1 MSNSLYENY
10 FSGDSNSKAKD
21 DHNFEL
27 GSFDANMMQENINN
41 QTLGSSRRDEEN
53 NINNKLIKNESKF
66 QQSEKILED
75 IEEKPENNKINNLK
89 TNNKI
94 VQKNEIEIEKEKEKE
109 ENPFNKKSSL
119 PRPKK
124 NSKSKI
130 IMPPL
135 IDRISD
141 LKFDFNNYNANNL
154 TKREKEFYEKDIDE
168 RKNENEKLK
177 QQYEK
182 ELQTIKEAVD
192 NLKEQNK
199 NNKEKLLAQTEEK
212 INELIKNEELMTQNL
227 EKEQKYSE
235 KLIKDEEENIIK
247 LNEKKLELK
256 KKNIENQKEILKRQ
270 NEYEMKYKIDE
281 LKREQES
288 EKEMDASN
296 INNNKQ
302 IEDLL
307 ILLNQQSNIQ
317 KDIEENLKENENLK
331 QIINNK
337 ENEIEIENKRLL
349 NKREEFL
356 AIQNENQRR
365 VLMLK
370 DELFKEK
377 KRINELERNIKKEEI
392 KYEEE

>member
-235 KLIKDEEENIIK
+235 KLIMDEEENIKK
-247 LNEKKLELK
+247 LN
-256 KKNIENQKEILKRQ
+256 
-270 NEYEMKYKIDE
+270 
-281 LKREQES
+281 
-288 EKEMDASN
+288 
-296 INNNKQ
+296 
-302 IEDLL
+302 
-307 ILLNQQSNIQ
+307 
-317 KDIEENLKENENLK
+317 
-331 QIINNK
+331 
-337 ENEIEIENKRLL
+337 
-349 NKREEFL
+349 
-356 AIQNENQRR
+356 
-365 VLMLK
+365 
-370 DELFKEK
+370 
-377 KRINELERNIKKEEI
+377 
-392 KYEEE
+392 